1 MHSAWMLGG
10 DEGKAQSSSP
20 HSLLALADAPEVP
33 TQRGVFA
40 EAPFPPS
47 LMTPSAKCKA
57 QNIWAYLFYLSL
69 LVVGAFEQKQGD
81 ARERFTPG
89 DLHAAATISA
99 VTLRAT
105 LSP

>member
-10 DEGKAQSSSP
+10 DEGKVRSSSP
-20 HSLLALADAPEVP
+20 HSLLALAHAPGVP
-33 TQRGVFA
+33 TQRDMFA
-40 EAPFPPS
+40 EAPSPPS

-57 QNIWAYLFYLSL
+57 QNIWAYLFYVCL
-69 LVVGAFEQKQGD
+69 LGLGAFEQNKGD
-81 ARERFTPG
+81 AQEKFTPG
-89 DLHAAATISA
+89 DLHAAATINS